1 MLTANNW
8 YEKSLHHPT
17 QTHTLTIHTHVW
29 IANKTSLH
37 QLLSFHIYP
46 CYTSLSFNQ
55 GLDSCN
61 HMKPCY
67 VLKHSDDWCSQV
79 VCHSIMCN
87 LCRNRDDQ
95 PSILCICP
103 TSECLV
109 PGERWPGSPTMHGAD
124 CAGLDPLGIPL
135 ALCSMAP
142 GVAMQRSTG
151 EGKTSVQDLPLQTGK
166 SHNKENVGHKKWKR
180 FILKV
185 WEFCHTDNDLPQRNF
200 F

>member
-1 MLTANNW
+1 
-8 YEKSLHHPT
+8 
-17 QTHTLTIHTHVW
+17 
-29 IANKTSLH
+29 
-37 QLLSFHIYP
+37 
-46 CYTSLSFNQ
+46 
-55 GLDSCN
+55 
-61 HMKPCY
+61 
-67 VLKHSDDWCSQV
+67 
-79 VCHSIMCN
+79 
-87 LCRNRDDQ
+87 
-95 PSILCICP
+95 
-103 TSECLV
+103 
-109 PGERWPGSPTMHGAD
+109 MHGAD

-200 F
+200 FFKNILFCFFLKYTGSRKYDSTKKLNNIPG